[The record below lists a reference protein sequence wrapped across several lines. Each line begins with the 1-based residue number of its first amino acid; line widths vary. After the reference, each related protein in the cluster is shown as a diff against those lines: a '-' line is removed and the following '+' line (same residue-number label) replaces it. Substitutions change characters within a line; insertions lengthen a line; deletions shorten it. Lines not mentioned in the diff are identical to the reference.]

1 MYLCLKSTHFI
12 CVAPIYKPHIVC
24 SDGDGMHGSI
34 SPDAINQVHDGRGV
48 SGLMQ
53 SLWPSGRGILVCCIM
68 SWYFVV
74 LGFNKTALF

>member
-1 MYLCLKSTHFI
+1 M
-12 CVAPIYKPHIVC
+12 
-24 SDGDGMHGSI
+24 
-34 SPDAINQVHDGRGV
+34 

-74 LGFNKTALF
+74 LGSKRELCFKSLFGTVSMEMTILYLFFCTSEEQQGPGTQC

>member
-1 MYLCLKSTHFI
+1 M
-12 CVAPIYKPHIVC
+12 
-24 SDGDGMHGSI
+24 
-34 SPDAINQVHDGRGV
+34 

-74 LGFNKTALF
+74 LGFNKRALFLKSVWDCFYGDDNPVSVFLYW